1 MNPTNDRRRAPGM
14 RPEERREM
22 VVRAALPL
30 VAEYGAAVTT
40 AQVARAAGIGE
51 ATIFRVFA
59 DKDELLSACVA
70 EALDVTHLE
79 RELRSVPMDQPLA
92 ARLADAADAL
102 RAYQDRMGSV
112 IGALLAS
119 GHHRRP
125 PPPGRDELAASREAA
140 RLATTAAVADLFAPD
155 RAALRLPIE
164 TLAEIFLLLVSG
176 PSRTPGPAVSVTDLV
191 TLFLHGALADPRE
204 AS

>member
-1 MNPTNDRRRAPGM
+1 MK
-14 RPEERREM
+14 PEERREM

-40 AQVARAAGIGE
+40 AQIARAAGIGE

-59 DKDELLSACVA
+59 DKDELLSACIA
-70 EALDVTHLE
+70 EALDVAHLE
-79 RELRSVPMDQPLA
+79 RELQSVPMDQPLA
-92 ARLADAADAL
+92 ARLIDAAEAL
-102 RAYQDRMGSV
+102 RAHQDRMGAV

-119 GHHRRP
+119 GHNRRP
-125 PPPGRDELAASREAA
+125 APGAERDELAANREAA
-140 RLATTAAVADLFAPD
+140 RLATIAAVADLFAPD

-164 TLAEIFLLLVSG
+164 TLTEIFLLLVSG
-176 PSRTPGPAVSVTDLV
+176 PGRTAGPTVSAADLV
-191 TLFLHGALADPRE
+191 TLFLHGALGDPSE